1 MQKQEQPEYVNSTDD
16 VIRWV
21 NVNNAK
27 LHRLKRLP
35 GFPKKAPHKG
45 YHLPSIIEFIKQH
58 DELNDSDS
66 DKSAR
71 ERKTEKECE
80 LLDIKIANAKN
91 ELIEVSK
98 VDSLIARHA
107 AQFKA
112 LLYSEFDVL
121 PSQIQGLNIGEC
133 HTILERTAER
143 ICKEMQ
149 RVLNDDLINE

>member
-1 MQKQEQPEYVNSTDD
+1 MIKDVKPEFVKTTDEI
-16 VIRWV
+16 VRWA
-21 NVNNAK
+21 NVNNDK
-27 LHRLKRLP
+27 LHRLKKLA
-35 GFPKKAPHKG
+35 GFPKRAPNKG
-45 YHLPSIIEFIKQH
+45 YHLQSIIDFIEAN
-58 DELNDSDS
+58 ELLSDS

-71 ERKTEKECE
+71 ERKTEKEIE

-112 LLYSEFDVL
+112 LLYSEFDIL

-149 RVLNDDLINE
+149 RVLNDDMISE